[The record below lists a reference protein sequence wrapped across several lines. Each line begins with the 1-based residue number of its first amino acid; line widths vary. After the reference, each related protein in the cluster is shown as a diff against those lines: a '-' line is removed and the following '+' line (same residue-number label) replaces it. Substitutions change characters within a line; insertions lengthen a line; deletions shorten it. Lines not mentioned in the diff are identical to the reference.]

1 MLRTL
6 SKPILF
12 AITLAVGI
20 TPVAADPISAEL
32 AAQVE
37 AYKAKL
43 VKWAAD
49 PTVIATV
56 KDANERGALVAMNN
70 ATWESLP
77 DNDRS
82 VEGFRQT
89 PASALIREWEKDP
102 HISKIFLRDKAG
114 NLAAAGIKKPFIYNV
129 ANRPPFKNAITGT
142 IWADSQLKKDPS
154 TEEMVVQVSAPV
166 KDGEQTIGVL
176 HTSIK

>member
-12 AITLAVGI
+12 AITLAISTG
-20 TPVAADPISAEL
+20 PVSADPISAEL
-32 AAQVE
+32 ATQIE

-43 VKWAAD
+43 TKWAAE
-49 PTVIATV
+49 PAVIATAKV
-56 KDANERGALVAMNN
+56 ASEHGALAGMNN
-70 ATWESLP
+70 ATWESLK
-77 DNDRS
+77 DNDGA

-89 PASALIREWEKDP
+89 PASAHIREWEKDP

-129 ANRPPFKNAITGT
+129 VNRPPFKNAVTGNA
-142 IWADSQLKKDPS
+142 WADNQLKKDPS
-154 TEEMVVQVSAPV
+154 TEEMVVQISVPV
-166 KDGEQTIGVL
+166 KDGEQVVGVL
-176 HTSIK
+176 HTAIK